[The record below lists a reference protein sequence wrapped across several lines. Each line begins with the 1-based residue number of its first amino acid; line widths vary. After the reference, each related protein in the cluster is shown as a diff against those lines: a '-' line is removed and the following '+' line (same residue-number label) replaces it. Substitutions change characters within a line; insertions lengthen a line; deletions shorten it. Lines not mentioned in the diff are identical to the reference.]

1 MDLNLLYQLRAHTLG
16 ISSLAYNENRRIL
29 FSGSLDKTIKIW
41 DFNIIKE
48 NSSKEPK
55 LISSIDAHE
64 KWITDIIHIKK
75 YSSVI
80 SSSLDKTIKIWDFKH
95 DTLISDL
102 YLDKHLDYV
111 QKLFYLEKS
120 NKLISS
126 GFDCKVYVWDLS
138 NFQISSTIDEYKYP
152 IISISC
158 TEDETTLFLGSYDSK
173 IIFWDLNTNKEKMF
187 LKGQGPIKDLKFLSS
202 QNILVGIDIYG
213 GVFGLDI
220 ENVKFLFSKQLK
232 EQLSSLDVIQI
243 GNESFLI
250 LGGESNLFIYSIT
263 PFREI
268 LKIPAHLDKIEAI
281 ISIKIDQNITQNLI
295 TGSLDRTVKIWE
307 ILE

>member
-16 ISSLAYNENRRIL
+16 ISSLAYYENRCIL

-55 LISSIDAHE
+55 LMSSIDAHE
-64 KWITDIIHIKK
+64 KWITDIIYIKK

-158 TEDETTLFLGSYDSK
+158 TEDETILFLGSYDSK

-187 LKGQGPIKDLKFLSS
+187 LKGQGPIKDLKFISS

-243 GNESFLI
+243 DNESFLI
-250 LGGESNLFIYSIT
+250 LGGESKLFVYSIT

-295 TGSLDRTVKIWE
+295 TGSLDRTIKIWE
-307 ILE
+307 I